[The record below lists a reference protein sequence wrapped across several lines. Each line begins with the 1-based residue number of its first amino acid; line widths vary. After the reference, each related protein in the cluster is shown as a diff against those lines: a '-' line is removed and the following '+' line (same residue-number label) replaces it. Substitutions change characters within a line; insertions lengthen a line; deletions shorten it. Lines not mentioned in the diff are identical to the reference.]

1 MKSID
6 ESISHFM
13 GLLLG
18 RAPGFDAFML
28 TLSGSNLLKGAV
40 LIAAAS
46 CFWIAPTGG
55 STPGNRI
62 GLAADRAILVSA
74 MLASCVGEVI
84 ALAIAKLAPFRLR
97 PFLQE
102 DLAMHVPQ
110 GLQTLAPKMMQQSS
124 FPSDHAVLFFAMAT
138 GLWLVN
144 RRAGWLAFGYVSTVI
159 ALPRLYLGLHFASD
173 LIVGAMIG
181 VVVVLAGVRIMADST
196 PMRWLSAQ
204 TFERPVLINP
214 ILMLITFQ
222 IATMLSD
229 LRDFADLAGQLTELD
244 DDTPQLTPSTSIS
257 IGPEP
262 RSERDPD
269 QRSVH
274 PAQGARQDG

>member
-1 MKSID
+1 MSFD
-6 ESISHFM
+6 EFISRIM
-13 GLLLG
+13 AALLG

-28 TLSGSNLLKGAV
+28 TVSGSNLLKGAV

-46 CFWIAPTGG
+46 CFWIAPAEGA
-55 STPGNRI
+55 TPGNRI
-62 GLAADRAILVSA
+62 GLAADRATLASA
-74 MLASCVGEVI
+74 MLASCIGEVI

-102 DLAMHVPQ
+102 DLHMHVPQ
-110 GLQTLAPKMMQQSS
+110 SLHELAPKMMQQSS

-144 RRAGWLAFGYVSTVI
+144 RRAGWLAFGYVTTVI

-181 VVVVLAGVRIMADST
+181 VVVVLAGVRLMADST
-196 PMRWLSAQ
+196 PMRWLAGL
-204 TFERPVLINP
+204 TFDRPVLVNP
-214 ILMLITFQ
+214 ILMLLTFQ

-229 LRDFADLAGQLTELD
+229 LRDFADLAGRLTGLD
-244 DDTPQLTPSTSIS
+244 NDTAEVSRLQTATSATS
-257 IGPEP
+257 H
-262 RSERDPD
+262 SL
-269 QRSVH
+269 
-274 PAQGARQDG
+274 

>member
-1 MKSID
+1 MSID

-28 TLSGSNLLKGAV
+28 TVSGSNLLKGAV

-46 CFWIAPTGG
+46 CFWIAPTAG

-62 GLAADRAILVSA
+62 GLAADRAILASA

-84 ALAIAKLAPFRLR
+84 ALAIAKLAPCRLR
-97 PFLQE
+97 PFLNE
-102 DLAMHVPQ
+102 DLGMHVPQ
-110 GLQTLAPKMMQQSS
+110 GLQALAPKMMQQSS

-144 RRAGWLAFGYVSTVI
+144 RRAGWLAFAYVSTVI

-181 VVVVLAGVRIMADST
+181 VVVVLAGVRVMADST
-196 PMRWLSAQ
+196 LMRWLSAQ
-204 TFERPVLINP
+204 TFERPVLVNP

-229 LRDFADLAGQLTELD
+229 LRDFADLAGQLTGLD
-244 DDTPQLTPSTSIS
+244 NDTPQLTAMNT
-257 IGPEP
+257 
-262 RSERDPD
+262 
-269 QRSVH
+269 
-274 PAQGARQDG
+274 AATGATHAL

>member
-1 MKSID
+1 MSID

-18 RAPGFDAFML
+18 RAPGFDAFIL
-28 TLSGSNLLKGAV
+28 TVSGSNLLKGAV

-46 CFWIAPTGG
+46 CFWIAQTEGA
-55 STPGNRI
+55 TPGNRI
-62 GLAADRAILVSA
+62 GLAADRAILASA

-97 PFLQE
+97 PFLNE
-102 DLAMHVPQ
+102 DLGMHVPQ
-110 GLQTLAPKMMQQSS
+110 GLQALAPKMMQQSS

-144 RRAGWLAFGYVSTVI
+144 RRAGWLAFGYVATVI

-181 VVVVLAGVRIMADST
+181 VVVVLAGVRVIADSA

-204 TFERPVLINP
+204 TFERPVLVNP

-229 LRDFADLAGQLTELD
+229 LRDFADLAGQLTGLD
-244 DDTPQLTPSTSIS
+244 NDTPQLTAMNT
-257 IGPEP
+257 
-262 RSERDPD
+262 
-269 QRSVH
+269 
-274 PAQGARQDG
+274 AATGATHAL

>member
-1 MKSID
+1 MSID
-6 ESISHFM
+6 DTISHFM

-18 RAPGFDAFML
+18 RAPGFDALML
-28 TLSGSNLLKGAV
+28 TVSGSNLLKGAV

-46 CFWIAPTGG
+46 CFWIAPAEGA
-55 STPGNRI
+55 TPGNRI
-62 GLAADRAILVSA
+62 GLAADRAILASA

-97 PFLQE
+97 PFLHE
-102 DLAMHVPQ
+102 DLGMHVPQ
-110 GLQTLAPKMMQQSS
+110 GLQALAPKMMQQSS

-144 RRAGWLAFGYVSTVI
+144 RRAGWLAFAYVATVI

-181 VVVVLAGVRIMADST
+181 VTVVLAGVRLMADST

-204 TFERPVLINP
+204 TFERPVLVNP
-214 ILMLITFQ
+214 VLMLITFQ

-229 LRDFADLAGQLTELD
+229 LRDFADLAGHLTGLD
-244 DDTPQLTPSTSIS
+244 DDTPHMAALNSTAPGSA
-257 IGPEP
+257 
-262 RSERDPD
+262 RSL
-269 QRSVH
+269 
-274 PAQGARQDG
+274 